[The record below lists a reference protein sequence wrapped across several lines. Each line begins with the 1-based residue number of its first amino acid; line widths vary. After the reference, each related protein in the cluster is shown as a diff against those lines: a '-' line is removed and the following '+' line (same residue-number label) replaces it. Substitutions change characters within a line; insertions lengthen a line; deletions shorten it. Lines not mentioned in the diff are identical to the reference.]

1 MIKGYDYI
9 IGMKIKKSENTLAQ
23 QKKFIENHSL
33 DKIGMHVNHS
43 PLKVN
48 KPSWF

>member
-33 DKIGMHVNHS
+33 DKIGHTRQS
-43 PLKVN
+43 F
-48 KPSWF
+48 SFEGE